1 MYIPVLFSD
10 IAASGIN
17 LSGVL
22 QTSVD
27 DGRIIIENAS
37 LEDLEDYVCDGGCES
52 CPIRDIKCSN
62 DCEHCPCKYDCEG
75 SKTRF

>member
-1 MYIPVLFSD
+1 MQKPKMSQFMYIPVLFSD

-37 LEDLEDYVCDGGCES
+37 LEDLEDYVCDG
-52 CPIRDIKCSN
+52 
-62 DCEHCPCKYDCEG
+62 DC
-75 SKTRF
+75 